1 MKNPN
6 TARPSV
12 GSNSNQIHGGG
23 LVNPT
28 LVINSK
34 ERAPSQKLIASSGN
48 HKRTAT

>member
-12 GSNSNQIHGGG
+12 GGQSNQIQGTN
-23 LVNPT
+23 LTNPT
-28 LVINSK
+28 LVVNSR
-34 ERAPSQKLIASSGN
+34 ERAPSQKLITATGN